1 MIKRFQPKDR
11 GKAYPIKKRT
21 SHLVVTLDER
31 ENEMRCKCKNCSRN
45 RNGRQKGNSHMG
57 QKVNP
62 TGFRVGITEDWKSR
76 WYAPKAAYGNFL
88 VEDFKVRKLIDPSST
103 AGRRSRRS
111 AEIIIERT
119 REEVTITLR
128 TARPGLVI
136 GPKGA
141 EVDELREELEDL
153 IKRKVAPIKVIEI
166 KNPDLNAQLVAE
178 AIAEQLKKRASF
190 RRVLKQRME
199 ATMQAGAKGIAIC
212 VSGRLGGAEIART
225 EKATTGSVPL
235 TTLQADV
242 NYGYAIAFTTFGTIG
257 VKVWIYRGM
266 YGEEV
271 LGDGRAAGRRSATR
285 TTVTSVAVREFQL

>member
-1 MIKRFQPKDR
+1 
-11 GKAYPIKKRT
+11 
-21 SHLVVTLDER
+21 
-31 ENEMRCKCKNCSRN
+31 
-45 RNGRQKGNSHMG
+45 MG

-62 TGFRVGITEDWKSR
+62 IGFRTGITEDWKSR
-76 WYAPKAAYGNFL
+76 WYAPKNAYGDFL
-88 VEDFKVRKLIDPSST
+88 VEDHKVRKHIDQRLN
-103 AGRRSRRS
+103 RRPPFAAVSD
-111 AEIIIERT
+111 ILIERT
-119 REEVTITLR
+119 REEVTITLK

-141 EVDELREELEDL
+141 EVDKLREELEEL

-190 RRVLKQRME
+190 RRVLKMRMD
-199 ATMQAGAKGIAIC
+199 ATMQAGAKGIRIS
-212 VSGRLGGAEIART
+212 VGGRLGGAEIARS

-242 NYGYAIAFTTFGTIG
+242 NYGQAVAFTTYGAIG
-257 VKVWIYRGM
+257 VKVWVYRGM

-271 LGDGRAAGRRSATR
+271 LETDVRPGGGPRRGRR
-285 TTVTSVAVREFQL
+285 

>member
-1 MIKRFQPKDR
+1 
-11 GKAYPIKKRT
+11 
-21 SHLVVTLDER
+21 
-31 ENEMRCKCKNCSRN
+31 
-45 RNGRQKGNSHMG
+45 MG

-62 TGFRVGITEDWKSR
+62 TGFRVGITEDWKSK
-76 WYAPKAAYGNFL
+76 WYAPKAAYGTFL
-88 VEDFKVRKLIDPSST
+88 VEDHKVRKLID
-103 AGRRSRRS
+103 AKLNRRPPFAAVSD
-111 AEIIIERT
+111 ILIERT
-119 REEVTITLR
+119 REEVTITLK

-141 EVDELREELEDL
+141 EVDKMREELEDL
-153 IKRKVAPIKVIEI
+153 IGRKVAPIKVIEI

-199 ATMQAGAKGIAIC
+199 STMQAGAKGIRIQ
-212 VSGRLGGAEIART
+212 VSGRLGGAEIARQ

-242 NYGYAIAFTTFGTIG
+242 NYGYAIAFTTYGTIG
-257 VKVWIYRGM
+257 VKTWIYRGM

-271 LGDGRAAGRRSATR
+271 LETDVRPGGPVRRGRR
-285 TTVTSVAVREFQL
+285 